1 MYNILYNYNAN
12 GQLTTNYFYDGSNLV
27 AEQRVAESTYTWLY
41 YLYGIDGIAGFRY
54 NNTTY
59 LFRKNI
65 QGDVTHI
72 YTESGTLVGQYAYDA
87 WGNCAILQDTN
98 GIATLNPFRYRGYY
112 FDTEINL
119 YYLQSRYYDPETC
132 RFVNADDISYLDP
145 ETIGGLN
152 LYAYC
157 GNNPVM
163 AIDPTGTFALLTSI
177 LIGMLIGAVIGGI
190 GGAVYSG
197 YVARNNNETGTELAS
212 SILRGFLSGALI
224 GAAIGGI
231 AGALIYAAPAIG
243 SFLGSSFTFG
253 GFALANGG
261 VLAVTVTGVQVVAG
275 ATSLLGLILL
285 SQWEPGSW
293 PGDDPTIS
301 PGDGFEWRGQKPV
314 GGDKG
319 AWYNPST
326 HDSLHP
332 DLHHPAGVDPHW
344 DWINKILEIA
354 IRIFRR

>member
-1 MYNILYNYNAN
+1 M
-12 GQLTTNYFYDGSNLV
+12 
-27 AEQRVAESTYTWLY
+27 
-41 YLYGIDGIAGFRY
+41 DGIAGFRY
-54 NNTTY
+54 NSTTY

-72 YTESGTLVGQYAYDA
+72 YTESGMLVGQYAYDA

-98 GIATLNPFRYRGYY
+98 GIATLNPFRYRRYY
-112 FDTEINL
+112 YDTEINL

-145 ETIGGLN
+145 ETLGGLN

-163 AIDPTGTFALLTSI
+163 AIDPTGTLALLTSI

-190 GGAVYSG
+190 GGAIYSG
-197 YVARNNNETGTELAS
+197 VVAYNNNEIGIDLVD
-212 SILRGFLSGALI
+212 SILGGFLSGALI

-253 GFALANGG
+253 SFALANGG
-261 VLAVTVTGVQVVAG
+261 ALTITVTGAQFVAG
-275 ATSLLGLILL
+275 AASLLGLILL

-301 PGDGFEWRGQKPV
+301 PGDGFEWRGKKPV